1 MSVKTYSLKKDGDKK
16 LSANF
21 TVREFRCKDGSDTIL
36 ISLDTVVILQAV
48 RDYFGKP
55 VTINS
60 AYRTPSHNKK
70 VGGAT
75 SSQHVKGTACDI
87 VVSGVPAS
95 AVAAF
100 LEAKYPTS
108 GIGLYSTFTHIDTR
122 GRKTYWKNS
131 GSNVVSSFKLG
142 NIYETYKAKP
152 AATEPAQPT
161 EQEDEEEMTRYN
173 KVSELPDYYQEEIQE
188 LIDSGALKG
197 DANGNLNL
205 TEDMAR
211 AMIISKRY
219 ADSVK
224 K

>member
-21 TVREFRCKDGSDTIL
+21 SVREFRCNDGSDTIL
-36 ISLDTVVILQAV
+36 ISPETVAILQAV

-60 AYRTPSHNKK
+60 AYRTPAYNKK
-70 VGGAT
+70 VGGA
-75 SSQHVKGTACDI
+75 SASQHVKGTACDI

-100 LEAKYPTS
+100 LEAKYPKN
-108 GIGLYSTFTHIDTR
+108 GIGQYSTFTHIDTR
-122 GRKTYWKNS
+122 GWKSYWKNS

-152 AATEPAQPT
+152 AAAAPVKPA

-173 KVSELPDYYQEEIQE
+173 KVSELPEYYRAEIQE

-197 DANGNLNL
+197 DANGDLNI